1 MNGFRVKAL
10 AGLALL
16 VTTTAVP
23 AEIYKCTDAQGRTR
37 YGDKPC
43 TGTSVIIT
51 PKPAPVV
58 SEDSIGRMDKTQ
70 RLLRAYEAEHEEVRR
85 AKAEQKAE
93 QEMRKRNCARAQSY
107 ERGVTRASRV
117 YRTDDAGQRIDL
129 TTEERA
135 ATEAEARAEVA
146 RWCDSK

>member
-1 MNGFRVKAL
+1 MNSFRATAL

-16 VTTTAVP
+16 VTTGVP

-43 TGTSVIIT
+43 AGSSVIIT
-51 PKPAPVV
+51 PGPAPVV
-58 SEDSIGRMDKTQ
+58 SEDSVGRMDKTR

-85 AKAEQKAE
+85 AEAEKKAK
-93 QEMRKRNCARAQSY
+93 QEERTRNCARAQSY
-107 ERGVTRASRV
+107 ERGVTRSSRV
-117 YRTDDAGQRIDL
+117 YRTDDTGQRINL
-129 TTEERA
+129 TDEERA
-135 ATEAEARAEVA
+135 ATEAQARAEVA

>member
-1 MNGFRVKAL
+1 VISFRAKAL
-10 AGLALL
+10 AGLGLL
-16 VTTTAVP
+16 VTTGVP

-37 YGDKPC
+37 YGDKSC
-43 TGTSVIIT
+43 AGSSVIIT

-58 SEDSIGRMDKTQ
+58 SEDSVGRMDRTQ

-85 AKAEQKAE
+85 AEAEKKAK
-93 QEMRKRNCARAQSY
+93 QEERTRNCARAQSY

-135 ATEAEARAEVA
+135 ATEAQARAEVA

>member
-1 MNGFRVKAL
+1 VNSFRATVL

-16 VTTTAVP
+16 VTTGTS

-43 TGTSVIIT
+43 AGSSVIIT
-51 PKPAPVV
+51 PKAAPVV
-58 SEDSIGRMDKTQ
+58 SEDAAGRMDKTQ

-85 AKAEQKAE
+85 AEAEKKAE
-93 QEMRKRNCARAQSY
+93 QEKRKRNCARAQSY

-135 ATEAEARAEVA
+135 ATEAKARAEVA
-146 RWCDSK
+146 RWCNSK

>member
-1 MNGFRVKAL
+1 MNSFRTTAL

-16 VTTTAVP
+16 VTTGVP

-43 TGTSVIIT
+43 AGSSVIIT
-51 PKPAPVV
+51 PKPAPAV
-58 SEDSIGRMDKTQ
+58 SEDAAGRMDKTQ

-85 AKAEQKAE
+85 AEAEQKAE
-93 QEMRKRNCARAQSY
+93 QEKRKRNCARAQSY

-135 ATEAEARAEVA
+135 ATEAKARAEVA
-146 RWCDSK
+146 RWCDSE